1 MQAKQNLFSKAALGF
16 VVAATGVGA
25 GDLLTASLA
34 GSSVGL
40 VILWAAWAGALLK
53 FILNEG
59 IARWQMATN
68 RSIIEGWHLHLPSIF
83 PWLFFIYF
91 LLWSF
96 YVGGALI
103 NACGVAG
110 VGFISLGSPGLA
122 RIIWGCLHSLA
133 GLILVWRGGFELFQ
147 RLMTYLTAAMV
158 ITVFLSVILIKP
170 DWILILK
177 GIFWPAFPRASSN
190 WLLAVMGGVGGTVTI
205 ICYGYWIREKMR
217 QGGEGLKECRFDLG
231 VGYALTAFFGLA
243 MVIIGSRIIVRGR
256 GDEIAWQL
264 AESLGQVLGPAGKA
278 LFLAG
283 FWSAVFSSLLG
294 VWQGVPYIFADFL
307 RISRRSRL
315 IKRFKQ
321 AKIKEGG
328 KLRQEE
334 AEGESSPEEKSILL
348 TNEDLTRSL
357 PYRIYLL
364 ALSFLPL
371 VSLRFTVQKIQLI
384 YALLGAFFMPFL
396 ALTLLILNNKKDLVP
411 RDFRNGWLTNFFL
424 IINLLFFS
432 YCGWRE
438 IRPLLV
444 SLFY

>member
-1 MQAKQNLFSKAALGF
+1 MRTKENLFSRAALGF

-40 VILWAAWAGALLK
+40 IILWAAWAGALLK

-68 RSIIEGWHLHLPSIF
+68 RSILEGWLLHLPSFF
-83 PWLFFIYF
+83 PWLFFLYF
-91 LLWSF
+91 LFWSF

-110 VGFISLGSPGLA
+110 VGFISFGSPGLA

-147 RLMTYLTAAMV
+147 RLMTYLTGAMV
-158 ITVFLSVILIKP
+158 LTVFLSVILIKP
-170 DWILILK
+170 DWLLILK
-177 GIFWPAFPRASSN
+177 RIFWPAFPKGGSS

-205 ICYGYWIREKMR
+205 ICYSYWIREKMR

-243 MVIIGSRIIVRGR
+243 MIIIGSRITVRGR
-256 GDEIAWQL
+256 GDEVAWQL
-264 AESLGQVLGPAGKA
+264 AESLEQVLGPAGKA

-307 RISRRSRL
+307 RICRRSRL
-315 IKRFKQ
+315 IKH
-321 AKIKEGG
+321 
-328 KLRQEE
+328 LRQEKMKE
-334 AEGESSPEEKSILL
+334 KWKSGQIETEEKNSPEEQGISL
-348 TNEDLTRSL
+348 TKEDLTRSL

-371 VSLRFTVQKIQLI
+371 VSLLFTVQKIQLI

-396 ALTLLILNNKKDLVP
+396 AITLLILNNRRDLVP
-411 RDFRNGWLTNFFL
+411 PDFRNGWLTNLFL
-424 IINLLFFS
+424 VINLLFFS
-432 YCGWRE
+432 YAGWRE

-444 SLFY
+444 SLF

>member
-1 MQAKQNLFSKAALGF
+1 MGGKQNFFSRAALGF

-25 GDLLTASLA
+25 GDVLTASLA
-34 GSSVGL
+34 GSSAGL
-40 VILWAAWAGALLK
+40 IILWAAWAGALLK

-68 RSIIEGWHLHLPSIF
+68 RSILEGWLLHLPSFF
-83 PWLFFIYF
+83 PWLFFLYF
-91 LLWSF
+91 ILWSF

-110 VGFISLGSPGLA
+110 VGFISFGRPGLA
-122 RIIWGCLHSLA
+122 RIIWGGLHSLA

-158 ITVFLSVILIKP
+158 ITVFLGVIFIKP

-177 GIFWPAFPRASSN
+177 AIFLPAFPRVGSN

-205 ICYGYWIREKMR
+205 ICYGYWIREKKR

-243 MVIIGSRIIVRGR
+243 MIIIGSRITVRGR
-256 GDEIAWQL
+256 GDEVAWQL
-264 AESLGQVLGPAGKA
+264 ADSLAQVLGPAGKI

-307 RISRRSRL
+307 RNSRRSRL
-315 IKRFKQ
+315 IKRLRHE
-321 AKIKEGG
+321 KIKEER
-328 KLRQEE
+328 KSSQEGIE
-334 AEGESSPEEKSILL
+334 ANTPSEEKALLL
-348 TNEDLTRSL
+348 TKEDLTRSL
-357 PYRIYLL
+357 SYRIYLL

-371 VSLRFTVQKIQLI
+371 VSLMFTVQKIQLI

-396 ALTLLILNNKKDLVP
+396 ALTLLILNNKRDLVP
-411 RDFRNGWLTNFFL
+411 PDFRNGWLTNLFL

-432 YCGWRE
+432 YAGWRE
-438 IRPLLV
+438 IGPLLV
-444 SLFY
+444 SLF

>member
-1 MQAKQNLFSKAALGF
+1 MRAKQNFFSRAALGF

-53 FILNEG
+53 FVLNEG

-68 RSIIEGWHLHLPSIF
+68 RSILEGWLLHLPSIF
-83 PWLFFIYF
+83 PWLFFFYF
-91 LLWSF
+91 ILWSF

-110 VGFISLGSPGLA
+110 VGFISFGRPGLA

-170 DWILILK
+170 DWLLVLK
-177 GIFWPAFPRASSN
+177 GILWPSFPRSGSS

-205 ICYGYWIREKMR
+205 ICYGYWIKEKMR

-243 MVIIGSRIIVRGR
+243 MIIIGSRITVKGR
-256 GDEIAWQL
+256 GDEVAWQL
-264 AESLGQVLGPAGKA
+264 ADSLGQVLGPAGKI

-315 IKRFKQ
+315 IKLLRGEMNE
-321 AKIKEGG
+321 EGG
-328 KLRQEE
+328 KSRQEE
-334 AEGESSPEEKSILL
+334 PERKSFPEEKSPLEM
-348 TNEDLTRSL
+348 NEDLTRSW
-357 PYRIYLL
+357 PYRLYLL
-364 ALSFLPL
+364 AISFLPL
-371 VSLRFTVQKIQLI
+371 VTLLFTVQKIQLI

-396 ALTLLILNNKKDLVP
+396 ALTLLILNNKRNLVP
-411 RDFRNGWLTNFFL
+411 PDFLNGWLTNFFL
-424 IINLLFFS
+424 IISLLFFS

-438 IRPLLV
+438 IRPLLL
-444 SLFY
+444 SLF